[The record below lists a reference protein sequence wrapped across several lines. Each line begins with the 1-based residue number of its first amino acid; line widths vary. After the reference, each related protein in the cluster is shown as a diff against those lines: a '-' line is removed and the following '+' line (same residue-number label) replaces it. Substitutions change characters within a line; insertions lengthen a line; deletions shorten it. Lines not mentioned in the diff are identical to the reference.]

1 MSPHQPRTYSLTI
14 SGEIDDDFLSAH
26 CPAGATLTHCGDCAR
41 LENLQTDQAGILGLL
56 RALHNLGLTI
66 FEISTSTERISQ

>member
-1 MSPHQPRTYSLTI
+1 MSPHQTRTYSLTL
-14 SGEIDDDFLSAH
+14 SGDLDDEFLSAH
-26 CPAGATLTHCGDCAR
+26 CPAGATLTRRGDCTR

-66 FEISTSTERISQ
+66 LEMSTFTERISQ